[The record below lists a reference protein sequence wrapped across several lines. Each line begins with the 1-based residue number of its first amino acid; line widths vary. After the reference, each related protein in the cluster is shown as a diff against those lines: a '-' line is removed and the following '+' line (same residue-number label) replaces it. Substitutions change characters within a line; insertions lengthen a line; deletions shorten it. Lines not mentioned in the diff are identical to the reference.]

1 MKNNHKESNIT
12 VLPDPVTAQAIKS
25 LLAKITAIDPFWT
38 GVGLTYPAFFM
49 LSSNNVR
56 NPASSK
62 DVMYCG
68 TSEPVTCRKKNKI
81 LMFLKISLGIQPEGQ
96 SYQNF

>member
-49 LSSNNVR
+49 LSGNNGH
-56 NPASSK
+56 NPASLK

-68 TSEPVTCRKKNKI
+68 RFVRVTYKKK
-81 LMFLKISLGIQPEGQ
+81 Q
-96 SYQNF
+96 S

>member
-1 MKNNHKESNIT
+1 
-12 VLPDPVTAQAIKS
+12 VTAQAIKS

-49 LSSNNVR
+49 FSTNNVR

-62 DVMYCG
+62 DVIYCG
-68 TSEPVTCRKKNKI
+68 TFEPVTYKKNIKI
-81 LMFLKISLGIQPEGQ
+81 LNVLKNKFRYPT
-96 SYQNF
+96 